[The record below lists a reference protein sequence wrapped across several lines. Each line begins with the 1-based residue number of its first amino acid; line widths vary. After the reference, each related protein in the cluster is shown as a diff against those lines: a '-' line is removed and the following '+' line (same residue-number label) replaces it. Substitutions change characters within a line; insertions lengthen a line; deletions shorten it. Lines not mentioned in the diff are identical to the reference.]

1 MRICGFNKTTLLDYP
16 GKVASTIF
24 LGGCNF
30 RCPFCQNGF
39 LFVAPGEQPDYSQ
52 EELLTFLK
60 KRKGIL
66 DGVCISG
73 GEPTLSDGL
82 EEFLGKI
89 KELGYAVKLDTNGS
103 RPKIVKHLAEAG
115 LIDKV
120 AMDIKACPDNYG
132 SLTGIE

>member
-1 MRICGFNKTTLLDYP
+1 MLVT
-16 GKVASTIF
+16 
-24 LGGCNF
+24 
-30 RCPFCQNGF
+30 
-39 LFVAPGEQPDYSQ
+39 APGEQPDYAQ
-52 EELLTFLK
+52 EELLAFLQ

-82 EEFLGKI
+82 EEFIVKI

-103 RPKIVKHLAEAG
+103 RPEIVKHLAEAG

-120 AMDIKACPDNYG
+120 AMDIKACPDNY
-132 SLTGIE
+132 